1 MNKNDKI
8 QEGQVQLDDRQ
19 NYTPLEASMAQET
32 SQKVQE
38 IINNLHEGGHID
50 TMTKKWLSQT
60 PCLPRIPLF
69 LHINQVS
76 QTNSNWK
83 TYKFGLRRCPTERI
97 SSFLDHILRPIAKAQ
112 KSYLNGSQRYHKIY

>member
-19 NYTPLEASMAQET
+19 NYTLLEAPMAQET

-69 LHINQVS
+69 YTL
-76 QTNSNWK
+76 T
-83 TYKFGLRRCPTERI
+83 KFHEPTLI
-97 SSFLDHILRPIAKAQ
+97 GRPINSGCDAAQ
-112 KSYLNGSQRYHKIY
+112 QSEYHHS